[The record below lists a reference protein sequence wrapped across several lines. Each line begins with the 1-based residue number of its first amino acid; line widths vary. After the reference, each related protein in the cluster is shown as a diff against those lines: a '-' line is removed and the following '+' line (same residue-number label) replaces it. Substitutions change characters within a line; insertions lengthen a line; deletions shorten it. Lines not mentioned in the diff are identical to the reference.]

1 MARHREKSQNN
12 SFRLQR
18 RQGAQMLC
26 EATDQCGVLRELR
39 EQLVPT
45 LAVKLAHRQESQP
58 SIETGLDSGPILLR
72 W

>member
-1 MARHREKSQNN
+1 
-12 SFRLQR
+12 
-18 RQGAQMLC
+18 MLC